1 MVIPKTINLLDDD
14 TLPASLLATQVYVLS
29 SDDLTS
35 GTTNVLLLI
44 PVTFFG
50 NDPDAIFQ

>member
-1 MVIPKTINLLDDD
+1 MIIPITVRLLDDD
-14 TLPASLLATQVYVLS
+14 TLPPSLLATQVYVLS

-35 GTTNVLLLI
+35 GITNVLLFT

-50 NDPDAIFQ
+50 NDPDPIFQ